1 MEKPLKKPMSDNS
14 EGKTI
19 VLAYENHTPVLVQ
32 FCYALDEFMLYTLLR
47 SE

>member
-1 MEKPLKKPMSDNS
+1 MEKPLKKPMSDDS

-19 VLAYENHTPVLVQ
+19 LLAYEKYIPVLVQ
-32 FCYALDEFMLYTLLR
+32 FCYALDDFIRYILLQ